1 MGILFSLFDFAG
13 ICCLKFVKE
22 GEIKRSF
29 AIGGEVH
36 RVQGYGGEGRG
47 GRFVKGGEEV
57 QLLEWVGNLMLW
69 YGSVFVAEVR
79 WVDNYCVIGN

>member
-22 GEIKRSF
+22 GEIKSSF